1 MKGSKKMRQCSRDW
15 HREDVKAAVRKR
27 GTTIAALAGLHGLKP
42 QALLR
47 TLVVPR
53 EAGERIISEFIGV
66 PPQRIWP
73 SRYHKDGRRK
83 RPQPRENYSIANSG
97 GNPQ

>member
-1 MKGSKKMRQCSRDW
+1 MPHRNRDW
-15 HREDVKAAVRKR
+15 HREDLKAAVRKR
-27 GTTIAALAGLHGLKP
+27 GTTIAALASRHGIKP
-42 QALLR
+42 SALLR

-53 EAGERIISEFIGV
+53 ESGERIISDFIGV

-83 RPQPRENYSIANSG
+83 RPQPRENYSTSLAVSN
-97 GNPQ
+97 QQ